1 MRAGRC
7 IVALV
12 ISLILFSAS
21 EVRAQVGFEGS
32 VFAGGAF
39 FMTDLAKELNGLTRS
54 HENGFALGARAGAR
68 WPRFS
73 LEGELSY
80 VPTNV
85 VVKSSDGFEATES
98 QSLTMFGVTALV
110 NFPLSLQWDAF
121 LAAGAGAKSYTATD
135 PTTKLGNPGQFPAGF
150 ESGTEVMFNVGGG
163 FRLWIQDRWNVRLDL
178 RDYISTFDAFASTP
192 QAGELSQTQH
202 DLLFTL
208 GLGWVPGGQP
218 QG

>member
-7 IVALV
+7 VVALV
-12 ISLILFSAS
+12 IFLLLFPAS
-21 EVRAQVGFEGS
+21 GLRAQVGFEGS

-39 FMTDLAKELNGLTRS
+39 FMSDLAEELNGLTRS

-85 VVKSSDGFEATES
+85 VVKSNDGFEATES
-98 QSLTMFGVTALV
+98 QSITMFGIAALV
-110 NFPLSLQWDAF
+110 NFPLSLQWEAF
-121 LAAGAGAKSYTATD
+121 LAAGAGAKSYTADD
-135 PTTKLGNPGQFPAGF
+135 PTTKLGSPGQFSAGF
-150 ESGTEVMFNVGGG
+150 EPTTEVMFNVGGG
-163 FRLWIQDRWNVRLDL
+163 FRLWIQDNWNVRLDL
-178 RDYISTFDAFASTP
+178 RDYISTFDAFALTP
-192 QAGELSQTQH
+192 QAGNLSQTQH

-208 GLGWVPGGQP
+208 GIGWVPGGQP
-218 QG
+218 QS